1 MKAQMSLEFMLY
13 VALGGLALLAALG
26 IATGREAGLNLSIQR
41 FELSSLVAEIN
52 GDIAAGSGF
61 AEAYVPAS
69 FCNASAEGD
78 ELVTAYGSFG
88 FLERVA
94 IYRESPCGGY
104 MNIPII
110 YTGFGNATLVI

>member
-1 MKAQMSLEFMLY
+1 MNAQMSREFMFY
-13 VALGGLALLAALG
+13 IALGGLALLAALG
-26 IATGREAGLNLSIQR
+26 IAAGKETGMGIGMQR

-52 GDIAAGSGF
+52 GDLAAGSGF
-61 AEAYVPAS
+61 AEAYVPTS

-78 ELVTAYGSFG
+78 RLVTAYGTFS

-104 MNIPII
+104 MHIPII